1 MSKAD
6 KMFDDLNYKKVN
18 ENENG
23 CVYDFMGL
31 GFIYIR
37 FLAET
42 KEYDKII
49 VGRTGLE
56 PVGVNTSEH
65 LAIHEKM
72 KELGWIYE

>member
-6 KMFDDLNYKKVN
+6 KVFDDLNYKKVN

-23 CVYDFMGL
+23 CAFDFMGL

-37 FLAET
+37 VLAET

-72 KELGWIYE
+72 KELGWIDE